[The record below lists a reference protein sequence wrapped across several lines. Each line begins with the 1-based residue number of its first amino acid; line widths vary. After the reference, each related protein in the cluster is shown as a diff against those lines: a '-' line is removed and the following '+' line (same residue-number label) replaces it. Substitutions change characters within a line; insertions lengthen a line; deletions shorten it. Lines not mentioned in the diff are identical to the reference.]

1 MFFDPHHRLELAAA
15 HADELRRVGAKSRT
29 PTPGSPRDG
38 AVSDLAI
45 VIRPNRRDDER
56 ALARLA
62 GLDSAAV
69 PDEPLLVAEVGGQLR
84 AALSLRDSAVIADP
98 FRHTAQL
105 VTLLQMRAE
114 QLRAEPSGRGRWLAR
129 ARARLAPAR

>member
-1 MFFDPHHRLELAAA
+1 MFLHPHHRLELAAA
-15 HADELRRVGAKSRT
+15 HADELRQAGAKSRT
-29 PTPGSPRDG
+29 PRPGSSRDG
-38 AVSDLAI
+38 AVSDVAI

-62 GLDSAAV
+62 GLDSAPV
-69 PDEPLLVAEVGGQLR
+69 PDEPLLVAEVGGELR
-84 AALSLRDSAVIADP
+84 AALSLRDGAVIADP
-98 FRHTAQL
+98 FRRTTQL

-114 QLRAEPSGRGRWLAR
+114 QLRAERSGSGRWLAR